1 MIQIGL
7 NFIYL
12 IYEGKFIFFSW
23 IMLSHGYVREKQKEW
38 LMYRQSKPSLPLRS
52 SHTWP
57 FILQLFFSGTHLIIP
72 SNYFYQERV
81 LLCLFACIL
90 GWLVGFIGLPLWL
103 SGKESSCNAG
113 ATGDGNLIP
122 GLGRS
127 PGGGNG
133 NPHQYSCLENP
144 GEQRSLVA
152 TVHGV
157 AKSQIWLKWLRMHA
171 CIFLKHFFLFKLSSF
186 SKYWELPNTF

>member
-38 LMYRQSKPSLPLRS
+38 LMYRQYKPSLPLRS

-81 LLCLFACIL
+81 LLYLFACIF

-103 SGKESSCNAG
+103 SDKESSCNAG

-122 GLGRS
+122 GLGDPLEEEMATHTSILAWRIQ
-127 PGGGNG
+127 GNRG
-133 NPHQYSCLENP
+133 AWWLQSMGLQKVRHDWNDLE
-144 GEQRSLVA
+144 
-152 TVHGV
+152 
-157 AKSQIWLKWLRMHA
+157 WMHA
-171 CIFLKHFFLFKLSSF
+171 F
-186 SKYWELPNTF
+186 S

>member
-133 NPHQYSCLENP
+133 NPHQYSCPENP
-144 GEQRSLVA
+144 MDRERSLA
-152 TVHGV
+152 GCSSWGR
-157 AKSQIWLKWLRMHA
+157 KSSWGHKSWIQ
-171 CIFLKHFFLFKLSSF
+171 LS
-186 SKYWELPNTF
+186 E